1 MEVRVHY
8 FGVSSVFQPCIPA
21 NVFTVRLVWQAL
33 QQANSSYPLEWGV
46 VLLRQALYILDWTCG
61 HCEQGWPWA
70 SDLQPPLFVNVKIQ
84 GALHHTWVFFGVGYW
99 TRAFCMLAGTILPI
113 PASIQVWNPGLCIKT
128 LFIIYT
134 GWCAPL
140 ISALGREKQV
150 YYFYE
155 FMARLIYIHA
165 YMYVCV
171 CVYIYTHINIC
182 N

>member
-1 MEVRVHY
+1 
-8 FGVSSVFQPCIPA
+8 
-21 NVFTVRLVWQAL
+21 
-33 QQANSSYPLEWGV
+33 
-46 VLLRQALYILDWTCG
+46 
-61 HCEQGWPWA
+61 
-70 SDLQPPLFVNVKIQ
+70 
-84 GALHHTWVFFGVGYW
+84 
-99 TRAFCMLAGTILPI
+99 MLAGTILPI